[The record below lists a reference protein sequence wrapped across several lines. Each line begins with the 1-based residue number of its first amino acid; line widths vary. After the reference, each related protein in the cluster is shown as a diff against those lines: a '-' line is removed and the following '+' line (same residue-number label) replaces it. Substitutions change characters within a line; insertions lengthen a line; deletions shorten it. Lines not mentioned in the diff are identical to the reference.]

1 MEERKDAVDKR
12 DADERLDANGL
23 EERKDI
29 DTRRWKA
36 QDNNGHIIGS
46 RQANSDEHT
55 EDEREREDT
64 SEYNKLDDR
73 DTISGNES
81 I

>member
-36 QDNNGHIIGS
+36 EDNEGHIIGS
-46 RQANSDEHT
+46 HQATSDDKT
-55 EDEREREDT
+55 REEGKGEDT

-73 DTISGNES
+73 GTVSGNET